1 MAGSRPTY
9 TRPMHKAFAEF
20 RSALP
25 SVVRVWVLAAAVG
38 GPVCLLIGLI
48 AYRLPL
54 DEAIPVTAAFVFG
67 ASLPLLGFV
76 WVRGRAEPPSWTA
89 FLFAAVWFI
98 VLLVPGLV
106 LATLV
111 FILARALFEVA

>member
-38 GPVCLLIGLI
+38 GPV
-48 AYRLPL
+48 
-54 DEAIPVTAAFVFG
+54 AF
-67 ASLPLLGFV
+67 
-76 WVRGRAEPPSWTA
+76 
-89 FLFAAVWFI
+89 
-98 VLLVPGLV
+98 
-106 LATLV
+106 
-111 FILARALFEVA
+111 